1 MKPHVD
7 AADMEAVVTLRKATT
22 LLVLLKLRQANGAFR
37 HIRVGLGGVHERRE
51 RLENRSVETAN
62 QRRGGGGG
70 VHVENQMRAAAAG
83 GGGGGMGMVMG
94 MVLAVERPVQIPGKV
109 VVKADHEN
117 DDDEPNHNHADHNLE
132 A

>member
-7 AADMEAVVTLRKATT
+7 AADMEAVVTLRKTTT

-62 QRRGGGGG
+62 RRRDGGGG

-83 GGGGGMGMVMG
+83 GMGMGV
-94 MVLAVERPVQIPGKV
+94 AAARPVQIPASV
-109 VVKADHEN
+109 DVEADHDG
-117 DDDEPNHNHADHNLE
+117 DDGEQNHNRAEHNL
-132 A
+132 AA

>member
-7 AADMEAVVTLRKATT
+7 AADMEAVVTLRKTTT

-62 QRRGGGGG
+62 RRRGGGGG

-83 GGGGGMGMVMG
+83 GMGMGV
-94 MVLAVERPVQIPGKV
+94 AAARPVQIPASV
-109 VVKADHEN
+109 DVEADHDG
-117 DDDEPNHNHADHNLE
+117 DDGEQNHNRAEHNL
-132 A
+132 AA